1 MKTKLTRISKRSLST
16 VLAILMIFST
26 LMVGTITANAWD
38 ANAKGHIYF
47 AMPYTWTSNNS
58 SVQYCIVKN
67 DLTRVQP
74 KVTLN
79 KISNTDLYYGNG
91 TFSSNSYG
99 DQYDYAEI
107 IANGNGW
114 GDFDNYNNS
123 SLSHYTTPISYKCNN
138 TSYYY
143 RFYYSDTGDK
153 GIGVTT
159 GNSNTRATALNIK
172 QYVYAYTDLTRGGT
186 YSNNETGGKVVVT
199 YRTLS
204 ADNTSQSNTFDTSSE
219 SGSDYYTVPAELTL
233 VATPNTGYEFVGWY
247 TAASGGS
254 ALSTDSSAGRTVD
267 TTTLN
272 YHAVTSDYAIYA
284 RFRAKQYSITYKDG
298 GNTAF
303 SGTHAS
309 GYPTTHTYG
318 TATTLKSA
326 SKTGYTFGGWYTNS
340 GCTGSAVTSLGA
352 TSYTNNITLY
362 AKWTA
367 NDYDVTLNTNG
378 GTINSGNVT
387 SYTYGVGATLPSDI
401 TKTGHT
407 FGGWYDNSS
416 LTGSA
421 VTSIGTTATGDKEY
435 WAKWTAN
442 TYNISYTGDN
452 ISYTSNPDTGTYGST
467 VSFNVAGT
475 GDYVVGEVTGTY
487 VDSNSQTQQLAIS
500 GSNGSYSFTMPAG
513 AVTITT
519 TAVRAPKT
527 VSVTMGANINSY
539 VVNGT
544 TYTGA
549 HNFTVSSGDSFTIT
563 SVSYATGYESN
574 NNTLSIASVTADTS
588 ISLNAKQTVY
598 TITQNAATN
607 GSYTISKSSNV
618 HYQDEITITP
628 SPNTGYSVATVKYND
643 GSDHIITNNSG
654 YKFTMPASNVSVTV
668 TFSEDMHT
676 VTATSSNATMGS
688 AGPASAS
695 VGVDTS
701 QTFTASANTGYYFVK
716 WTVTS
721 GSVYVG
727 GTKYNTNAEIS
738 GSSITVT
745 ATEDAAL
752 RADFAA
758 YSHNVICSGVHATVS
773 SNKASAS
780 TGEAFIITA
789 SPDTGYSGLSLTVTL
804 HGDTL
809 SPTSTSGNT
818 YTFTVP
824 AYDNSDTINVVASVT
839 AITPLMRINYWKSD
853 SDSSGVADA
862 STSGQ
867 TSDRKAETFNFYNGH
882 LYPANTVF
890 RVYDGDTLI
899 HTGNTATTAT
909 NYWDEQLAAGV
920 HTLRVELTL
929 DGTTLTS
936 SSITFTVNQSRT
948 VAVQSPNYSGNGKVK
963 LTYTNDYGT
972 ANSTITADVNST
984 AYAYVKDN
992 TNATVSAASGTGTI
1006 STVYVNDNAISGTSL
1021 TVNADCTV
1029 TADFKSGVTLRG
1041 TLPGTTWDDGTSLKM
1056 VYTGTQYWV
1065 VGYITITQTGNY
1077 QFKFHD
1083 GTNWYGYGT
1092 SSDGGSVITD
1102 QTSGV
1107 TFGKGD
1113 SYKNAGFKATTTGVY
1128 TFKFN
1133 TNNYKVIIEIPK
1145 NEHNIT
1151 YSGDHWS
1158 DSSKPSSALYT
1169 DTVTITPTTAE
1180 GYGIASVVVVDG
1192 SSNAVT
1198 VTKSGSSYSFE
1209 MPDSDVTVTV
1219 NSYRLV
1225 TLSLSKDANVTAVSA
1240 AVTQPDGGTANY
1252 TTSDFPLTLYYGS
1265 GITLTVTYANGYE
1278 YNSHNGAT
1286 KSSDTSFT
1294 IASINANT
1302 TFEITSKK
1310 KNYTI
1315 TVNASDS
1322 KGYVWITS
1330 DAAGENVISGT
1341 KNSTTT
1347 TTYSTAQ
1354 IGDEFYIWTKA
1365 KTNYAYSSSSK
1376 TGNDTNSTWNTATI
1390 TNNNSTGSSE
1400 MVRKL
1405 TMGYGAGVTV
1415 TIEYA
1420 QIRQITNTLSND
1432 HITTVVTYTSMGG
1445 TANQNLAEGNS
1456 VYARTST
1463 KPVVKVTSDSGY
1475 KFNITVK
1482 QTISGTTSDVGSL
1495 SAVMTTTQSVTFP
1508 SFTGTAP
1515 VAVSLIATEDKS
1527 TTWNLHYGASD
1538 GDASWGTAHAFVKN
1552 EGESSG
1558 DVAYVT
1564 VTLAANSKYYF
1575 KIKDGNTWY
1584 GKTDGNITKSLK
1596 TDANALTFSTSGGNC
1611 KITTSA
1617 PGDYVFRIDFSTSS
1631 SPKIRVQY
1639 PQPNT
1644 VKINVYVDMHGNTP
1658 SNDAKV
1664 QVIRSLSDTTVRTN
1678 EDDPYE
1684 ETFTQNT
1691 NGNTSIYCAEEF
1703 VVPDDGNDL
1712 VLMVTSNGKMPKFTI
1727 DYTTYILPLHNH
1739 VSGASCDI
1747 WLEAVNQSKVATGG
1761 VSATSK
1767 VADNYKRLYLRKPT
1781 GWTSWNTIYFHAW
1794 GSNGD
1799 WYSYDDSQNTAV
1811 THGATTLTFIATA
1824 SNYHYYYVDIPSDMT
1839 NFQVIGYDSNGNY
1852 HQKSGNGSLAGNNYF
1867 ELSGNNAITSKGSV
1881 TVPEFTKY
1889 YSSYQFNID
1898 DSAQSILPEYNG
1910 SSMTVANSTPAVATY
1925 NSETGEVTPVASGT
1939 TTLTFTVSSTVG
1951 DVTQTRSVTTEVT
1964 VSDPSQLQGIN
1975 LMSYQ
1980 SAKSTIS
1987 IMDYDNN
1994 GTPVQPANINSVT
2007 TRLTGVKAGA
2017 VFTGA
2022 GIWTITNNKTLVIKY
2037 AKANT
2042 VSGYENIKFTAVVN
2056 HSPNNGNTVTAER
2069 FGFDHWATVSAPSTA
2084 LSAYPKADSEIT
2096 IGDPDLDN
2104 AYIVYAKYNYTD
2116 VTINYTYYKYNTQN
2130 QGDGKDY
2137 NFYNTSAVETQGAE
2151 GFSNWHTTAT
2161 YSVTSEYRG
2170 TVLRDANYSNLS
2182 SAANIILTDLVN
2194 GNIRDISNEYYN
2206 YSINETTPYDVTD
2219 YSKVKTTYDL
2229 TLKVVL
2235 VQTPRT
2241 YSVFVTNGSAT
2252 PAKIDTVDGTNPI
2265 YYQSYLELTY
2275 DMLNTNHVA
2284 GGLSSAANA
2293 EYQWSISEKPVSTA
2307 SYQPVAVGST
2317 YRFRVTTD
2325 NMYIKA
2331 ENASGS
2337 LDAPKSIITY
2347 AGKNI
2352 DHEEKNNEIVQYL
2365 YQNFYIVDLFNGD
2378 MATYPVTINGQEE
2391 RRTYDDITF
2400 VGGGALYFSVDPDT
2414 GVPLHENIVPQELV
2428 TYNST
2433 SGEYELNEQKVAE
2446 VLISEIKGNA
2456 TDQDDIQKNFG
2467 TALNERAYKIGTNS
2481 TGLVYRYLP
2490 FNTYTGDD
2498 ASGKAVYQK
2507 NTNVYRYSSA
2517 IGGYQYIYSSKRT
2530 NKVDNRNKDM
2540 RVYSYYIYSY
2550 VDYSS
2555 NDSGDVKYFVTIS
2568 DNSVTAPT
2576 YVDPA
2581 VTN

>member
-1 MKTKLTRISKRSLST
+1 MMLSVIGYGSIISGDAAYTNKSATGGSNPVKGGNLIVLKPSAWSDVSLVAGGAWSNNNNFCKGFHGTNISGTDFYYISLSEVGNSFANTTGGWYLVDGNDTTNAWGNSTWYQT
-16 VLAILMIFST
+16 VASNYSNRTSEQTYGFNSGSNYLAVLSGSGSST
-26 LMVGTITANAWD
+26 SVTTTAAAGGSDYSKNIGDNSSYKSQQTVKVAIKAVGESSYTTKTATNSSTGGTVKLSGKQWDAWNTTKAASSTESNYSSALSNVVKTSYVTLTTTTYTGYTLDGWYSTNTGTGTSYTEGTGYKVSSATTTYARYSENSNVVTFKKKLGSNAAETITTKNA
-38 ANAKGHIYF
+38 
-47 AMPYTWTSNNS
+47 
-58 SVQYCIVKN
+58 
-67 DLTRVQP
+67 
-74 KVTLN
+74 
-79 KISNTDLYYGNG
+79 
-91 TFSSNSYG
+91 
-99 DQYDYAEI
+99 
-107 IANGNGW
+107 
-114 GDFDNYNNS
+114 
-123 SLSHYTTPISYKCNN
+123 
-138 TSYYY
+138 
-143 RFYYSDTGDK
+143 
-153 GIGVTT
+153 GVTT
-159 GNSNTRATALNIK
+159 KAS
-172 QYVYAYTDLTRGGT
+172 
-186 YSNNETGGKVVVT
+186 
-199 YRTLS
+199 
-204 ADNTSQSNTFDTSSE
+204 
-219 SGSDYYTVPAELTL
+219 
-233 VATPNTGYEFVGWY
+233 Y
-247 TAASGGS
+247 TAP
-254 ALSTDSSAGRTVD
+254 DE
-267 TTTLN
+267 
-272 YHAVTSDYAIYA
+272 
-284 RFRAKQYSITYKDG
+284 
-298 GNTAF
+298 
-303 SGTHAS
+303 
-309 GYPTTHTYG
+309 
-318 TATTLKSA
+318 
-326 SKTGYTFGGWYTNS
+326 TGYTFTGWTISS
-340 GCTGSAVTSLGA
+340 GSNNASNVTGTGSASSTTVELNASGAVTLQA
-352 TSYTNNITLY
+352 NY
-362 AKWTA
+362 TA
-367 NDYDVTLNTNG
+367 NDYNVTLNTNG
-378 GTINSGNVT
+378 GTINSGDVT

-421 VTSIGTTATGDKEY
+421 VTSIGTTATGNKEY

-452 ISYTSNPDTGTYGST
+452 ISYTSNPATGTYGST

-487 VDSNSQTQQLAIS
+487 VDSNSQTQQLSIS

-513 AVTITT
+513 AVTIST

-527 VSVTMGANINSY
+527 VSVTMGSNINSY

-549 HNFTVSSGDSFTIT
+549 HNFTVSSGSAFTIT
-563 SVSYATGYESN
+563 SVSYATGYESD
-574 NNTLSIASVTADTS
+574 NNTLSIASVTEDTS
-588 ISLNAKQTVY
+588 ISLAAKQTVY
-598 TITQNAATN
+598 TITQNTSTH

-628 SPNTGYSVATVKYND
+628 SPDSGYSVATVKYND
-643 GSDHIITNNSG
+643 GSDHVITYNSG
-654 YKFTMPASNVSVTV
+654 YKFTMPASDVSITV

-676 VTATSSNATMGS
+676 VTATSANTAMGTVS
-688 AGPASAS
+688 PASSSA
-695 VGVDTS
+695 VGVAS
-701 QTFTASANTGYYFVK
+701 SRTFTASRKTGYYFVK

-727 GTKYNTNAEIS
+727 GTKYDTNDEITAS
-738 GSSITVT
+738 TITVT
-745 ATEDAAL
+745 ATENAAL

-758 YSHNVICSGVHATVS
+758 YTHEISCGGVHAAVS

-780 TGEAFIITA
+780 TGETVTITA
-789 SPDTGYSGLSLTVTL
+789 TPNTGYSGLTLSVTL
-804 HGDTL
+804 DGATI
-809 SPTSTSGNT
+809 TTTQSGNQ

-824 AYDNSDTINVVASVT
+824 AVNNSERINVTATVS

-853 SDSSGVADA
+853 SDASGVAN
-862 STSGQ
+862 SSNSGQ

-882 LYPANTVF
+882 LYPVNTVF
-890 RVYDGDTLI
+890 RVYDGDTVI
-899 HTGNTATTAT
+899 HTGNTVSTET
-909 NYWDEQLAAGV
+909 NYWNEQLAAGV

-936 SSITFTVNQSRT
+936 SSISFTVNQSRT
-948 VAVQSPNYSGNGKVK
+948 VTVQSPNYSGNGKVM

-972 ANSTITADVNST
+972 ANSTTTANVNST
-984 AYAYVKDN
+984 ATAYVKDN

-1006 STVYVNDNAISGTSL
+1006 STVYVNGNAISGTSL

-1029 TADFKSGVTLRG
+1029 TADFKSSWELRG
-1041 TLPGTTWDDGTSLKM
+1041 DFDSWGSGLTFI
-1056 VYTGTQYWV
+1056 YTGESNKVILKFTAVAETTY
-1065 VGYITITQTGNY
+1065 Y
-1077 QFKFHD
+1077 FKIKNGD
-1083 GTNWYGYGT
+1083 NWYKCANDITNAT
-1092 SSDGGSVITD
+1092 SS
-1102 QTSGV
+1102 SGV
-1107 TFGKGD
+1107 DVNSNSTLGDNSKFTANVSGDYTF
-1113 SYKNAGFKATTTGVY
+1113 TLTTGSTKKLIVE
-1128 TFKFN
+1128 
-1133 TNNYKVIIEIPK
+1133 VPK
-1145 NEHNIT
+1145 IRHNIT
-1151 YSGDHWS
+1151 YSGSNWS

-1169 DTVTITPTTAE
+1169 DTVTITPTAAE
-1180 GYGIASVVVVDG
+1180 GYGIEAVVVTDG
-1192 SSNAVT
+1192 SSNNVT
-1198 VTKSGSSYSFE
+1198 VTQSGSSYSFS
-1209 MPDSDVTVTV
+1209 MPDSDVTVAV
-1219 NSYRLV
+1219 YSCLLV
-1225 TLSLSKDANVTAVSA
+1225 TLDVSKDAGVSAVSA
-1240 AVTQPDGGTANY
+1240 TVTKPHGGSDTY
-1252 TTSDFPLTLYYGS
+1252 TTFPQTLFAGS
-1265 GITLTVTYANGYE
+1265 SVALTVTYANGYE

-1294 IASINANT
+1294 IASISANT
-1302 TFEITSKK
+1302 TFAITSKK

-1376 TGNDTNSTWNTATI
+1376 TGNNTNSTWNTATV

-1405 TMGYGAGVTV
+1405 TMGYDAGVTV
-1415 TIEYA
+1415 TINYA

-1781 GWTSWNTIYFHAW
+1781 GWTSWNTIYIHAW

-2096 IGDPDLDN
+2096 IGDPNLDN